1 MRSVARLVA
10 LLGAIGLG
18 YVLFSA
24 SPRDLVLVYDLGVER
39 GASSLQLE
47 VEIRRDADVVRRAL
61 LAAPPG
67 GGQVRHPVR
76 LPEGDYVLLWRL
88 VGGEGARSGERPLE
102 VREDGTVVLPLGR

>member
-1 MRSVARLVA
+1 MRSAARLVA

-24 SPRDLVLVYDLGVER
+24 SPRDLVLVYDLGGER
-39 GASSLQLE
+39 GASSLE
-47 VEIRRDADVVRRAL
+47 VEIRRDADVVRRAH

-76 LPEGDYVLLWRL
+76 LPDGEYVLQWRL
-88 VGGEGARSGERPLE
+88 VGGEGAARSGERPLE
-102 VREDGTVVLPLGR
+102 VREDGTVVLALGR